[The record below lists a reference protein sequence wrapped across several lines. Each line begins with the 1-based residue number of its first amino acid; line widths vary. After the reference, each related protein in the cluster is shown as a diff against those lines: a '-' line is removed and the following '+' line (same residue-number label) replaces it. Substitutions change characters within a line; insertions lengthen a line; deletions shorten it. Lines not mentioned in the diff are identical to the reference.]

1 MQQYLPTE
9 LARNIGALLWQ
20 LLWYLT
26 TNCVLGYT
34 LLRSLIVALC
44 RYANKV
50 MAYPNERI
58 GHQM

>member
-26 TNCVLGYT
+26 TNCVLD
-34 LLRSLIVALC
+34 SVLISKEKG
-44 RYANKV
+44 RKIEHFN
-50 MAYPNERI
+50 I
-58 GHQM
+58 